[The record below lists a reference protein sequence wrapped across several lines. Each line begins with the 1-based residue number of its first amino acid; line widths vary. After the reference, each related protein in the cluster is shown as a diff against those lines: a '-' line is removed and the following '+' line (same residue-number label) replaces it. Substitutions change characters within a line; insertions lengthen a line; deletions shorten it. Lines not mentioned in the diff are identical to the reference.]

1 MQYSC
6 RGFHGT
12 GSFSDVDGGG
22 DAGKGETGAWARN
35 PEERKGRQD
44 SMRQTEGSPARDGG
58 RSGKARERDRDGMGR
73 KICGFLSA
81 LVLVVI
87 VAVCIP
93 MTVPR
98 LLGYEVYVVISG
110 SMEPAIPLGSALYM
124 EAAAPEDVA
133 AGDVIA
139 FYDRGAVITH
149 RVVENHVVEG
159 EFITKGDANA
169 ENDMAPVAYGN
180 LIGRMAVS
188 VPFLGNVMAV
198 CSGTKGKIYLVC
210 GVLGAVM
217 LLWLGRLLDKGT
229 GKRRA

>member
-1 MQYSC
+1 M
-6 RGFHGT
+6 
-12 GSFSDVDGGG
+12 
-22 DAGKGETGAWARN
+22 
-35 PEERKGRQD
+35 
-44 SMRQTEGSPARDGG
+44 RDGR
-58 RSGKARERDRDGMGR
+58 RSGKARERERDRDGMGR

-169 ENDMAPVAYGN
+169 ENDMTPVAYGN

>member
-1 MQYSC
+1 
-6 RGFHGT
+6 
-12 GSFSDVDGGG
+12 
-22 DAGKGETGAWARN
+22 
-35 PEERKGRQD
+35 
-44 SMRQTEGSPARDGG
+44 MR
-58 RSGKARERDRDGMGR
+58 R
-73 KICGFLSA
+73 KICRAFA
-81 LVLVVI
+81 VLILMAV

-98 LLGYEVYVVISG
+98 LMGYDVYVVISG
-110 SMEPAIPLGSALYM
+110 SMEPGIPVGSALYV
-124 EAAAPEDVA
+124 EAAAPEEVE

-139 FYDRGAVITH
+139 FYDNGAVITH

-169 ENDMAPVAYGN
+169 ENDMTPVAYGN

>member
-1 MQYSC
+1 MVEGAEAL
-6 RGFHGT
+6 RRMAEGAEKPR
-12 GSFSDVDGGG
+12 
-22 DAGKGETGAWARN
+22 AGWPK
-35 PEERKGRQD
+35 ERKPCAGWSKERK
-44 SMRQTEGSPARDGG
+44 SPAQDGR

-169 ENDMAPVAYGN
+169 ENDMTPVAYGN

>member
-1 MQYSC
+1 
-6 RGFHGT
+6 
-12 GSFSDVDGGG
+12 
-22 DAGKGETGAWARN
+22 
-35 PEERKGRQD
+35 
-44 SMRQTEGSPARDGG
+44 
-58 RSGKARERDRDGMGR
+58 MGR

-159 EFITKGDANA
+159 TFTTKGDANA
-169 ENDMAPVAYGN
+169 QKDMEDVPYGQLSGRVARHYP
-180 LIGRMAVS
+180 LIG
-188 VPFLGNVMAV
+188 GVMTLYT
-198 CSGTKGKIYLVC
+198 SKIGKAYVICFAAC
-210 GVLGAVM
+210 GAMFNILA
-217 LLWLGRLLDKGT
+217 GRIRA
-229 GKRRA
+229 RRKEV

>member
-1 MQYSC
+1 M
-6 RGFHGT
+6 
-12 GSFSDVDGGG
+12 
-22 DAGKGETGAWARN
+22 
-35 PEERKGRQD
+35 
-44 SMRQTEGSPARDGG
+44 RDGR

-198 CSGTKGKIYLVC
+198 CSGTKGKIYLAC